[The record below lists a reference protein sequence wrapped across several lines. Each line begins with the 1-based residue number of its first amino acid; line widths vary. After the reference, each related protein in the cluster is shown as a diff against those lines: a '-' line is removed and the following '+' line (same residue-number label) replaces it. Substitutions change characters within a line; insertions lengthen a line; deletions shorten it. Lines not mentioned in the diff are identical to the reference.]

1 MQILSNNIN
10 SKTIKHEVSDS
21 VNNKFQIFKNLAL
34 VTQIGLIF
42 VISILFSIYL
52 GNIIDGV
59 LNTNN
64 IFKIIFILIGVIS
77 GFVSV
82 YKIIM
87 KSIEK

>member
-1 MQILSNNIN
+1 M
-10 SKTIKHEVSDS
+10 
-21 VNNKFQIFKNLAL
+21 NNKFQIFKNLAL

-52 GNIIDGV
+52 GNIIDDV
-59 LNTNN
+59 FNTNN

-77 GFVSV
+77 GFISV

>member
-1 MQILSNNIN
+1 M
-10 SKTIKHEVSDS
+10 
-21 VNNKFQIFKNLAL
+21 NNKFQIFKNLAL

>member
-1 MQILSNNIN
+1 
-10 SKTIKHEVSDS
+10 

-59 LNTNN
+59 FNTNN